1 LLPVLN
7 IAKQQITVPFVNKT
21 YTIRP
26 YLVGEEKGLM
36 MSLESRDDVQIAK
49 AIKNLIVSCVEEKIN
64 IDDLSTFETEYIF
77 LQLRI
82 MSVSNISE
90 VGFGHQHSTE
100 CQHIQKVTIDL
111 NQIQIDGKIDNK
123 VLLDEESGI
132 GVMLTMPSNKTLAK
146 KYNTETEKVFGLIQ
160 DSIQAIYDK
169 QSVYYTKDVAPDELT
184 SWINNLNNS
193 QMRKIADF
201 FSDLPTMNYD
211 IKYKCEKCGEIEE
224 FKVTGLSNFL

>member
-1 LLPVLN
+1 
-7 IAKQQITVPFVNKT
+7 
-21 YTIRP
+21 
-26 YLVGEEKGLM
+26 
-36 MSLESRDDVQIAK
+36 
-49 AIKNLIVSCVEEKIN
+49 
-64 IDDLSTFETEYIF
+64 
-77 LQLRI
+77 
-82 MSVSNISE
+82 
-90 VGFGHQHSTE
+90 
-100 CQHIQKVTIDL
+100 
-111 NQIQIDGKIDNK
+111 
-123 VLLDEESGI
+123 
-132 GVMLTMPSNKTLAK
+132 LAK